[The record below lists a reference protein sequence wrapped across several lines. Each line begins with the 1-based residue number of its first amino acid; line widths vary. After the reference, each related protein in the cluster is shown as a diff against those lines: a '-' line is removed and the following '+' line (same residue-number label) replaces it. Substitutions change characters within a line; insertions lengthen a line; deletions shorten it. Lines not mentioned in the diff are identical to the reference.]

1 MDEDLEILLAECETQ
16 LDGIEERL
24 KYEEVAHGLNVIARK
39 LTDVGQALDKMKPLL
54 RNESLRER
62 RAQASS
68 RCEDLGVDLHNSMVE
83 LESDWSEFNDRS
95 HPPMPQNGTQTV
107 RTIPAPEEVR

>member
-1 MDEDLEILLAECETQ
+1 
-16 LDGIEERL
+16 
-24 KYEEVAHGLNVIARK
+24 
-39 LTDVGQALDKMKPLL
+39 
-54 RNESLRER
+54 
-62 RAQASS
+62 
-68 RCEDLGVDLHNSMVE
+68 MVE